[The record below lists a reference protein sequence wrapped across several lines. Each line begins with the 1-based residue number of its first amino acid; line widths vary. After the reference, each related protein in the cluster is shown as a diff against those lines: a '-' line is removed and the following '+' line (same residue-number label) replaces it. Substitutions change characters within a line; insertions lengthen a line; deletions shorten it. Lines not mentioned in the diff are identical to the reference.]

1 MRQAWHTPTLGPAK
15 TSCVTGPSLASKA
28 TQPGQGCAVAAAA
41 LGQRLKSQPGSCLR
55 YAAVR
60 PPERLGPSR
69 HGSSVTSDHINSP
82 MIPSI
87 LATEGTIGMSL
98 NRCPIHRARA
108 AAPASPW
115 PAALASP
122 KGWSPSPSCVCTG
135 ESAAGRPGR
144 RRVVPPARGQ
154 ATAAS
159 RLALRRLGQRYRG
172 RSASPRSALT
182 RDQKAGIA
190 TAAVGGEAGA
200 VRWPAWTARGR
211 TRGPC
216 AASLR

>member
-1 MRQAWHTPTLGPAK
+1 MRQAWHTPTLGPAR

-28 TQPGQGCAVAAAA
+28 TEPGQGCAVAAAA
-41 LGQRLKSQPGSCLR
+41 LGQRLKSRRGSCLR
-55 YAAVR
+55 SA
-60 PPERLGPSR
+60 PEGSVDRLGPTR
-69 HGSSVTSDHINSP
+69 RGSSVTSDHINSP

-98 NRCPIHRARA
+98 NRCPMHRARA

-115 PAALASP
+115 SAAPASP
-122 KGWSPSPSCVCTG
+122 KGWSPSPSCIRTD
-135 ESAAGRPGR
+135 ESAAGRAGR
-144 RRVVPPARGQ
+144 RRVASPARGQ

-172 RSASPRSALT
+172 RSASPRSGLT

-190 TAAVGGEAGA
+190 PAAPRGEAGA
-200 VRWPAWTARGR
+200 VRWPAWTAGGR
-211 TRGPC
+211 TRRPC